1 MTWEEAVKHLR
12 SKPENHQ
19 SILDNY
25 FDEDIFAS
33 VERFYHSDEFKA
45 LVKLIPPNAK
55 TLLDIGAGRGIASYA
70 FAKKG
75 LQVTALEPDTSNDVG
90 SGAIKKIAT
99 ACNLSIRVEESFGEQ
114 LPFESDCFD
123 VVYAR
128 QVLHHAH
135 NLTQFCKEAARVL
148 KHGGLFIATREHVLS
163 KESDLNAFLAQHP
176 LHNQYGGEHAFT
188 LKEYLGAIQSA
199 GLQIKNVLHPYASV
213 INYAPLT
220 ETQLKNRFAES
231 VSGVTGN
238 FLAKALVGNKNLF
251 SILTH
256 LKASRFKQ
264 PGRLYSFI
272 ATK

>member
-1 MTWEEAVKHLR
+1 MTWEEAVKELR
-12 SKPENHQ
+12 SNPANHQ

-33 VERFYHSDEFKA
+33 AERFFQSDEFNA
-45 LVKLIPPNAK
+45 LAQLLPSHAK

-70 FAKKG
+70 FARKG

-90 SGAIKKIAT
+90 SGAIKAIAST
-99 ACNLSIRVEESFGEQ
+99 YNLPIKVEESFGEQ
-114 LPFESDCFD
+114 LPFASDFFD

-135 NLTQFCKEAARVL
+135 NLEQFCKEAARVL
-148 KHGGLFIATREHVLS
+148 KPGGLFIATREHVIS
-163 KESDLNAFLAQHP
+163 KESDLALFLAQHP
-176 LHNQYGGEHAFT
+176 LHKQYGGEHAFT
-188 LKEYLGAIQSA
+188 LKQYLDSIKSA
-199 GLQIKNVLHPYASV
+199 GLQIKKVLHPYATV

-220 ETQLKNRFAES
+220 ENQLKDLFRES
-231 VSGVTGN
+231 LAGIAGN
-238 FLAKALVGNKNLF
+238 FLANCIIENKNIF
-251 SILTH
+251 TFLTH
-256 LKASRFKQ
+256 LKASRFNQ